1 MATGLDQTYPAQH
14 QSLRQQII
22 EHGGAVISE
31 FLPGPFLSGQLSPLE
46 LSDLSEPHKPL

>member
-1 MATGLDQTYPAQH
+1 MATGLDQTYPVQH

-31 FLPGPFLSGQLSPLE
+31 FCQIHCLYSTISHGVTE
-46 LSDLSEPHKPL
+46 